1 MSFSS
6 LLLLIPRAWSRR
18 ARPAAQATAT
28 PGPRAPQ
35 VRRGGAPAQ
44 AEGGCRSRLGTA
56 SGTGRGTWHCRR
68 ARRPGRRSRE
78 TFSLEVPRARP
89 TPGATRGHGWPPTAS
104 APPVEESRVPSRRS
118 AGAGKREG
126 KNDAKK
132 AVEAERKS
140 QAKRDTSQASE
151 VEGVLPMPRFLV
163 RWKGQLRRKCVCV
176 WFRLNASH

>member
-104 APPVEESRVPSRRS
+104 APPVEEPRVPSRRS
-118 AGAGKREG
+118 AGAGKGREKMMRKRRSKRRGNHRLKGTRHRRVKSRAFCRCHVFWLGG
-126 KNDAKK
+126 K
-132 AVEAERKS
+132 
-140 QAKRDTSQASE
+140 ASCD
-151 VEGVLPMPRFLV
+151 VS
-163 RWKGQLRRKCVCV
+163 
-176 WFRLNASH
+176 ASAYDSA